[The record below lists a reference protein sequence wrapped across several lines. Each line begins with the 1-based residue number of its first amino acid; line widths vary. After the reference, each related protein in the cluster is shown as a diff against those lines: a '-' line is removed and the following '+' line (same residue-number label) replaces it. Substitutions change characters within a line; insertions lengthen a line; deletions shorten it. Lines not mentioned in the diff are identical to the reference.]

1 MKKTQPQKEPLS
13 ESAALAG
20 RETGVLAD
28 IGEALRARRRLL
40 HLSLAEVAERSELS
54 IGYISLLERNLAS
67 PSLTALM
74 RIGQVLGLEL
84 DYFFQAR
91 NAGGHH
97 FPQSARSPF
106 QLQSGGMTFDRISG
120 QFPGSV
126 VNGLVVTIPARHK
139 STPITHPGEE
149 LVYILSGS
157 LRYTLGGRTVQ
168 LDEGD
173 SVHLP
178 STTPHCWENPFAQPA
193 KALWVGTAPLFKA
206 DGGDPHAAHDLQSH
220 GSPTRVSGATAAVKG
235 PTKASTRA
243 PAKALTK
250 PKARPSRK
258 KDA

>member
-1 MKKTQPQKEPLS
+1 MKKTQPPKEPQPT
-13 ESAALAG
+13 SAAPAG

-74 RIGQVLGLEL
+74 RIGEVLGLEL

-106 QLQSGGMTFDRISG
+106 QLQAGDMTFDRVSG

-126 VNGLVVTIPARHK
+126 VNGLVVTIPAGHK

-157 LRYTLGGRTVQ
+157 LRYTLGGRELQ

-206 DGGDPHAAHDLQSH
+206 DGDDPHAAHDLQSH
-220 GSPTRVSGATAAVKG
+220 GSPTRVSGT
-235 PTKASTRA
+235 TA
-243 PAKALTK
+243 PAKAQAKAPTRA
-250 PKARPSRK
+250 KARLSKK
-258 KDA
+258 KDTRA

>member
-1 MKKTQPQKEPLS
+1 MKKSQPPKEPPTA
-13 ESAALAG
+13 SAAPDG

-91 NAGGHH
+91 NAAGHH

-126 VNGLVVTIPARHK
+126 VNGLVVTIPAKHK

-157 LRYTLGGRTVQ
+157 LRYTLGGRKVQ

-193 KALWVGTAPLFKA
+193 KALWVGTAPLFKT
-206 DGGDPHAAHDLQSH
+206 DGDDPHASDDLQSH
-220 GSPTRVSGATAAVKG
+220 GSPARVSG
-235 PTKASTRA
+235 P
-243 PAKALTK
+243 PAKA
-250 PKARPSRK
+250 KARTRPSTK